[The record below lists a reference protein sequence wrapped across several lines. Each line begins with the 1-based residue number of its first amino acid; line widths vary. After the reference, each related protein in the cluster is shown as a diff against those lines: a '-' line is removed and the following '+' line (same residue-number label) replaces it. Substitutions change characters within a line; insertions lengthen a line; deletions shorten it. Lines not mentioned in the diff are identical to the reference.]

1 MDNNWAAENLQVI
14 RTLMERS
21 ALYRRALAPIM
32 LYTGLL
38 GTGGGALGFILGI
51 TEPAGF
57 VLLWAAVGLAAL
69 AGSFLLV
76 RRQAMH
82 ESEPFWSPPTRHVSQ
97 ALNPPVAS
105 RARLTGLL
113 VLAGG
118 RGAER
123 CGVGAGACCPPV
135 AGALRVRTYRGRL
148 FHAAGHTH
156 CSDGSSLSPVPLW
169 QGLQLTGLHG
179 NVQPIMEQSAD
190 GLHLWFAAPCVRRVP
205 VLHRKL
211 RGCNV

>member
-82 ESEPFWSPPTRHVSQ
+82 ESEPFWSAPTRHVSQ
-97 ALNPPVAS
+97 ALTPPLFAG
-105 RARLTGLL
+105 AATGLL

-118 RGAER
+118 RGIQNAEWVPALLPALWLVLYGCALTAAGFFMR
-123 CGVGAGACCPPV
+123 RGIRTLGWIFLVAGCGLAGLELTGSINVLPIWGNLLMGCSFGLLHLACGVYLYFTETTRDPV
-135 AGALRVRTYRGRL
+135 
-148 FHAAGHTH
+148 
-156 CSDGSSLSPVPLW
+156 
-169 QGLQLTGLHG
+169 
-179 NVQPIMEQSAD
+179 
-190 GLHLWFAAPCVRRVP
+190 
-205 VLHRKL
+205 
-211 RGCNV
+211 